1 MKDIDGESCPS
12 HFTIRKIL
20 ASRIRQDIEER
31 GWVQKEAAKH
41 LKTTQARIS
50 HINNIR
56 VEELAEK
63 SLLQMLELLDHSI
76 DPKLVEEN
84 GTEFIQVNI
93 YKN

>member
-1 MKDIDGESCPS
+1 MKDIDGASCPS
-12 HFTIRKIL
+12 HFTVRKIL
-20 ASRIRQDIEER
+20 ACRIRQDIEER
-31 GWVQKEAAKH
+31 GWGQKDAAKH

-50 HINNIR
+50 HIKNMR
-56 VEELAEK
+56 VEKLAEK
-63 SLLQMLELLDHSI
+63 SLLHMLELLGHSI